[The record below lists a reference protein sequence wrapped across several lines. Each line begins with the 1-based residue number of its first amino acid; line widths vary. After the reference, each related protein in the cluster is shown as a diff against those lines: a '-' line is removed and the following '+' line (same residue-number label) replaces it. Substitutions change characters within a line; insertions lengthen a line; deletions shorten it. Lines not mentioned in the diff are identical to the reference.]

1 VGNQPHRVSANT
13 SSNPLRVRGA
23 VLLRLCFAP
32 EGTPFCTVISFAVS
46 AGDVT
51 GSELAA
57 VPFWGKATTPRVK
70 MVAMR
75 AVLKN
80 LVNE

>member
-1 VGNQPHRVSANT
+1 
-13 SSNPLRVRGA
+13 
-23 VLLRLCFAP
+23 
-32 EGTPFCTVISFAVS
+32 VISFAVS